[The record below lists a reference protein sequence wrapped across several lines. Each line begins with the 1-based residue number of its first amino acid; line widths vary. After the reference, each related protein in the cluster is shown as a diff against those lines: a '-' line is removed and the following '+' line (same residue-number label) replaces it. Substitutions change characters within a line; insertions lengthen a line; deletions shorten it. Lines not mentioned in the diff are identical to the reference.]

1 MADEHRE
8 QSGSGGSGL
17 ISRTIRVTPETLTR
31 KAVDLD
37 TNASDVMLLTTHM
50 TEKALELTG
59 RMRRSP
65 VCFCDQI
72 QNSAGYHQS
81 IYAASAETCLES
93 ENHRRPVRSCGNRGE
108 RFIQRAPG
116 QYFLIPGSS

>member
-59 RMRRSP
+59 RIWSGEA
-65 VCFCDQI
+65 Q
-72 QNSAGYHQS
+72 SAFVTRFKTLQDTINQYTPLLQKHASNLKIIAGQ
-81 IYAASAETCLES
+81 YAAVETEAKDLS
-93 ENHRRPVRSCGNRGE
+93 SGLPGNI
-108 RFIQRAPG
+108 F
-116 QYFLIPGSS
+116 

>member
-8 QSGSGGSGL
+8 QSGSEGSGL

-59 RMRRSP
+59 RIWSGEA
-65 VCFCDQI
+65 Q
-72 QNSAGYHQS
+72 SAFVTRFKTLQDTINQYTPLLQKH
-81 IYAASAETCLES
+81 ASNLRIIA
-93 ENHRRPVRSCGNRGE
+93 
-108 RFIQRAPG
+108 G
-116 QYFLIPGSS
+116 QYEATETEAGEISNSLPGNIF